1 MLGRALV
8 LVTKAR
14 TCDQQVQGFMLL
26 GVACLSGLF
35 GEVRAMGVNK
45 GLLVAAGACFA
56 AGVDTKV
63 V

>member
-26 GVACLSGLF
+26 GVACLSGF
-35 GEVRAMGVNK
+35 SEVRAMGVNK
-45 GLLVAAGACFA
+45 GLLVAAGACFV